1 MNNQKEQVSS
11 ASLMFTIG
19 CFIQSSTLVVG
30 YITGVAKQDTWLTVI
45 FGFIVALPIIW
56 IFAALGEKF
65 PGKNLIEINDV
76 VFGKIPG
83 KIISVLYIFFFFS
96 LTFLNSGV
104 MTDFVSSSLLPDTP
118 DIAVLIMFIG
128 VCGYAVRKGLETM
141 TRYSLVFIIIVSVV
155 LIINSLL
162 LIKDMRLD
170 NFQPSFTYP
179 LKNYI
184 QATNEVS
191 ILSFGNIVVF
201 FMFFSS
207 LKTPSQIKKP
217 LFGGLIIGAA
227 TMIFISARDIAVL
240 GPIIRMITIP
250 AYDAVRLINLA
261 NTLTR
266 MEILYAGILLMMLF
280 FKISVLYYATV
291 RAIAQIFNMKSYK
304 LLVPVIGVLIIIFAY
319 NAFDS
324 SAENSYNAA
333 NIAPIYQTLFEV
345 ILPLVTLIVASIRG
359 FRKPVGANI

>member
-65 PGKNLIEINDV
+65 PGKNLIEINDA

-128 VCGYAVRKGLETM
+128 AFPGRNPLNLALLCTSL
-141 TRYSLVFIIIVSVV
+141 YS
-155 LIINSLL
+155 
-162 LIKDMRLD
+162 
-170 NFQPSFTYP
+170 
-179 LKNYI
+179 
-184 QATNEVS
+184 
-191 ILSFGNIVVF
+191 
-201 FMFFSS
+201 FSS
-207 LKTPSQIKKP
+207 AALTASTETSISNLRDKPSS
-217 LFGGLIIGAA
+217 FC
-227 TMIFISARDIAVL
+227 S
-240 GPIIRMITIP
+240 
-250 AYDAVRLINLA
+250 
-261 NTLTR
+261 
-266 MEILYAGILLMMLF
+266 
-280 FKISVLYYATV
+280 
-291 RAIAQIFNMKSYK
+291 
-304 LLVPVIGVLIIIFAY
+304 
-319 NAFDS
+319 
-324 SAENSYNAA
+324 
-333 NIAPIYQTLFEV
+333 
-345 ILPLVTLIVASIRG
+345 
-359 FRKPVGANI
+359 